1 MPWQGRVS
9 TIFNDLHMSQKIKY
23 NIDIYTS
30 IYHFNKIDKEKAEL
44 ILRELTSTEGI
55 PHYVRI
61 RESLREQ
68 IASGLLE
75 RGQKLPAEDELA
87 SQFGVS
93 RMTVRQGIAD
103 LIDDGLLYRRH
114 GVGTFVAF
122 PHIERDH
129 SRLTNFFESS
139 INKGVQARACV
150 LAVEVLPAKQKVAKA
165 LEMEEGELVIQIK
178 TLRYAD
184 EIPVTVHDAYIP
196 HKIFSG
202 LLKDNLIELEVG
214 HLWTIFESFGYR
226 VKSAVQKLEAREA
239 DEETA
244 RLMEIEVGAPILY
257 KERTV
262 YTDEGMPVEFT
273 YCYNRGDRYSLT
285 VTLHR

>member
-1 MPWQGRVS
+1 
-9 TIFNDLHMSQKIKY
+9 
-23 NIDIYTS
+23 
-30 IYHFNKIDKEKAEL
+30 
-44 ILRELTSTEGI
+44 LRELTRTEGI

-68 IASGLLE
+68 IAAGLLE
-75 RGQKLPAEDELA
+75 RGQKLPSEDELA
-87 SQFGVS
+87 TQFGVS

-103 LIDDGLLYRRH
+103 LIEDGLLYRRH

-122 PHIERDH
+122 PHVERDH
-129 SRLTNFFESS
+129 SRLTNFFENS
-139 INKGVQARACV
+139 NYKGIQAKACV
-150 LAVEVLPAKQKVAKA
+150 LAIEVLPAKQKVAKA
-165 LEMEEGELVIQIK
+165 LFIEEGELVIRIK

-184 EIPVTVHDAYIP
+184 DIPVTVHDAYIP
-196 HKIFSG
+196 HKLFSG
-202 LLKDNLIELEVG
+202 LLTDNLIDLEVS
-214 HLWTIFESFGYR
+214 HLWTIFEGYGHR

-244 RLMEIEVGAPILY
+244 RLMEIEEGAPILY

-262 YTDEGMPVEFT
+262 YTDAGTPVEFT
-273 YCYNRGDRYSLT
+273 YCYNRGDRYSLM

>member
-1 MPWQGRVS
+1 MLLDRYPESRFLTSDG
-9 TIFNDLHMSQKIKY
+9 KINLK
-23 NIDIYTS
+23 
-30 IYHFNKIDKEKAEL
+30 
-44 ILRELTSTEGI
+44 ELTRTEGI

-68 IASGLLE
+68 IADGVRE
-75 RGQKLPAEDELA
+75 HGQKLPSEDELA
-87 SQFGVS
+87 TQYGVS
-93 RMTVRQGIAD
+93 RMTVRQGISD

-114 GVGTFVAF
+114 GVGTFVAY
-122 PHIERDH
+122 PHVERDH
-129 SRLTNFFESS
+129 SRLTNFFESA
-139 INKGVQARACV
+139 NYKGIQARACI
-150 LAVEVLPAKQKVAKA
+150 LAVEVIPAKQKIAKS
-165 LEMEEGELVIQIK
+165 LSIEEGDLVIRIK

-196 HKIFSG
+196 HKFFSG
-202 LLKDNLIELEVG
+202 LLTTKLTDLEVG
-214 HLWTIFESFGYR
+214 HLWTIFENYGFR

-239 DEETA
+239 DEEIA
-244 RLMEIEVGAPILY
+244 DLMKIEEGAPILY

-262 YTDEGMPVEFT
+262 YTNDGTPVEFT